1 MLQPYWRDR
10 AGNESAVRGLLTLEA
25 ARAHPEWQQY
35 LRTRT
40 PPALIDA
47 FLDSHVIAPA
57 PV

>member
-1 MLQPYWRDR
+1 MLD
-10 AGNESAVRGLLTLEA
+10 LLYDYQNNVALY
-25 ARAHPEWQQY
+25 PEWQQY

-40 PPALIDA
+40 PPALIDV

>member
-1 MLQPYWRDR
+1 MLD
-10 AGNESAVRGLLTLEA
+10 LLYDYQNNVALY
-25 ARAHPEWQQY
+25 PEWQQY